1 MNLANTEFSGIMI
14 VGVINKKGNF
24 VGASKVIGS
33 VINYT
38 LTGKD
43 INIKI
48 LLDANKR
55 SMTIYTANKPEG
67 EVFTDLPKDGVFYP
81 AIQNKTQ
88 KVSNNAKLLVEY
100 KFELA
105 IPKDKSTIMLMD
117 EEELNED
124 ILGGAADKDRRK
136 TLDFIGNR

>member
-1 MNLANTEFSGIMI
+1 
-14 VGVINKKGNF
+14 
-24 VGASKVIGS
+24 
-33 VINYT
+33 
-38 LTGKD
+38 
-43 INIKI
+43 
-48 LLDANKR
+48 
-55 SMTIYTANKPEG
+55 MTIYTANKPEG

-117 EEELNED
+117 EEESNEESN
-124 ILGGAADKDRRK
+124 GGLDKERRK
-136 TLDFIGNR
+136 TGDFIGNRLEQ

>member
-1 MNLANTEFSGIMI
+1 ML

-55 SMTIYTANKPEG
+55 
-67 EVFTDLPKDGVFYP
+67 
-81 AIQNKTQ
+81 
-88 KVSNNAKLLVEY
+88 
-100 KFELA
+100 
-105 IPKDKSTIMLMD
+105 
-117 EEELNED
+117 
-124 ILGGAADKDRRK
+124 
-136 TLDFIGNR
+136 